1 VSIDYH
7 RAELKIAL
15 DPSHPSHI
23 LPPAAPQSYQVLDVG
38 CGAGQT
44 LVAAYPD
51 RISFGIDIDFAA
63 LKLGRCLT
71 DQVCFVCGKAENLPY
86 RSGQFDLVVARVSLT
101 YTNIIDSLRE
111 IHRVLK
117 KGGTLWMTLHPFSI
131 PWRQAKES
139 NLKGRVFFAYVVL
152 NGVVFHLLQRQFSFR
167 GKYESFQ
174 TIWGICRALRK
185 TEFETISITRGKH
198 FEATARSR

>member
-1 VSIDYH
+1 
-7 RAELKIAL
+7 
-15 DPSHPSHI
+15 
-23 LPPAAPQSYQVLDVG
+23 
-38 CGAGQT
+38 
-44 LVAAYPD
+44 
-51 RISFGIDIDFAA
+51 
-63 LKLGRCLT
+63 
-71 DQVCFVCGKAENLPY
+71 
-86 RSGQFDLVVARVSLT
+86 
-101 YTNIIDSLRE
+101 
-111 IHRVLK
+111 
-117 KGGTLWMTLHPFSI
+117 MTLHPFSI

-174 TIWGICRALRK
+174 TKWGICRALRK